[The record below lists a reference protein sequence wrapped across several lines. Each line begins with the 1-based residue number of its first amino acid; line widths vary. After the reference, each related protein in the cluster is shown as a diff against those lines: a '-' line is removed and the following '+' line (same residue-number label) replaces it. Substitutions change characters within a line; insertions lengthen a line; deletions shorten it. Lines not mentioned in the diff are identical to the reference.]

1 MTRYVIDTNL
11 YIRAWRN
18 PATQGVELDRFYR
31 SRMVVTH
38 LCSVVFHE
46 LLMGANNPRMA
57 RDLVVGLAAPFK
69 RTGRIVVPSHSS
81 WTQAAE
87 VIRQM
92 ARHDGL
98 DRGTLP
104 RSFVNDAL
112 IAACCREE
120 GLTLV
125 TENAQDF
132 NRIQKRIKF
141 EFVAPWPS

>member
-1 MTRYVIDTNL
+1 VTRYVIDTNV

-18 PATQGVELDRFYR
+18 QATHGVELDRFYR
-31 SRMVVTH
+31 SRMVVTY
-38 LCSVVFHE
+38 LSSVVLHE

-57 RDLVVGLAAPFK
+57 RDLVVGLAGPFK
-69 RTGRIVVPSHSS
+69 RTRRIVVPSHSS
-81 WTQAAE
+81 WTRAGE
-87 VIRQM
+87 VIRHL
-92 ARHDGL
+92 ARRDGL
-98 DRGTLP
+98 DRRTLP

-132 NRIQKRIKF
+132 SRIQKRMKF